1 MQSVTYHI
9 MNKTLSIL
17 FTLLFCFTAVGC
29 DEDSTTTTQVQPQPE
44 KRVVFDLP
52 EGWEWSGGDARSGDA
67 IYWYDRDDPQG
78 FYKIGDFT
86 FEAGDQALA
95 EANALEGFNSAL
107 DGRRCEEIPC
117 TWTND
122 DLDDENSATMEF
134 KTINGQTIIVA
145 TNSMDQ
151 GDYKFWGHGLNF
163 EKDGI
168 VYDGAIFGAEFD
180 KFSDA
185 LTTILDSIRIE

>member
-1 MQSVTYHI
+1 MIKLIS
-9 MNKTLSIL
+9 LL
-17 FTLLFCFTAVGC
+17 FTFAFCLTATGC
-29 DEDSTTTTQVQPQPE
+29 DEDSTTTIQVQPQPE

-52 EGWEWSGGDARSGDA
+52 EGWEWAGGDARSGDA
-67 IYWYDRDDPQG
+67 IYWYDHEDPKG

-95 EANALEGFNSAL
+95 EANALEGFNSAF
-107 DGRRCEEIPC
+107 DGRSCNKIPC

-122 DLDDENSATMEF
+122 HLNYENSATMEF

-145 TNSMDQ
+145 TNYMDQ
-151 GDYKFWGHGLNF
+151 SDYKFWGHGLNF

-168 VYDGAIFGAEFD
+168 VYNGAIYGAEFD
-180 KFSDA
+180 NFNDELA
-185 LTTILDSIRIE
+185 TILDSIRVE